1 MKKSQRNQ
9 KESLYQTI
17 FDAMADGVIIQDAS
31 TGLVVQSNPS
41 VAKMHGYTCEEFV
54 GIPLA
59 KFIHPESQHLL
70 TLYAE
75 TVQAGNIFEVLAVH
89 MRQDGSSFNAEW
101 RGTAFTYQGQQYWLC
116 TFRDVSQ
123 RIDED
128 VIRRIVQERT
138 NEQSALLKISEAFAS
153 ALEVKPSFIL
163 EQFQGI
169 IEYAHAGLFAVEES
183 NSIVLST
190 HNPKELEQAPPLNIQ
205 LDVPETLTSLFTKQH
220 PIRIADVWGA
230 NPAAEFL
237 RSFLINEAA
246 AMLKD
251 AQSWMWVPLAV
262 KGRIIA
268 VIGLA
273 HSEQD
278 YFKAHHADM
287 AMTLANQ
294 AAITLVN
301 AELFEDAQSLAIL
314 QERQRLARNLHDA
327 VNQSLFSAGLIA
339 EVLPAL
345 WEQDQDDARRSLED
359 LRNLTRGAIAEMRM
373 LVSEL
378 RPLALIDN
386 NLSDLLHQLADAFT
400 GRTNIHVTI
409 MITGEDIL
417 SSNVQVAVY
426 RICQEGLNNIAKHA
440 AASRVKIKLQYSAGR
455 VDLHIQDNGHGF
467 DQGLSVPGHYGL
479 SMMNERAEAVGAKL
493 EIMSRP
499 GKGTAIIFRWQ
510 EISEQESAS

>member
-41 VAKMHGYTCEEFV
+41 AAKMHGYTREEFV

-101 RGTAFTYQGQQYWLC
+101 RGKAFTYQGQQYWLC
-116 TFRDVSQ
+116 TFRDISQ

-373 LVSEL
+373 VVSEL

-409 MITGEDIL
+409 MIIGEDIL

-467 DQGLSVPGHYGL
+467 DPGLSVPGHYGL

-499 GKGTAIIFRWQ
+499 GKGTALIFRWQ
-510 EISEQESAS
+510 ETSEQESAS